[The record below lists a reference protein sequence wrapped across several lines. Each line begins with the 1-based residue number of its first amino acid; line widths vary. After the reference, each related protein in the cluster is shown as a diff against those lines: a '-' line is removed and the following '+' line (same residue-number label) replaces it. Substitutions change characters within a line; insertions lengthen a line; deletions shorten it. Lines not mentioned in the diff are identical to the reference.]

1 MIFDYAL
8 LLIMTLTASFA
19 SLCLKKST
27 NGGTIFS
34 IVTNKYLYAGG
45 FLYAISVLL
54 TILLL
59 KRLPFSV
66 VVPLGSL
73 CYIWTMIIAGIFLK
87 EKINIG
93 KIIGVALIFSGVV
106 CIAL

>member
-1 MIFDYAL
+1 MIFYYTL
-8 LLIMTLTASFA
+8 LLVMTLTASFA

-27 NGGTIFS
+27 EGGTIFS

-45 FLYAISVLL
+45 FLYVITALL
-54 TILLL
+54 TIWLL

-73 CYIWTMIIAGIFLK
+73 CYIWTMIIAMIFLK
-87 EKINIG
+87 EKINTG
-93 KIIGVALIFSGVV
+93 KIIGVALIISGVV

>member
-8 LLIMTLTASFA
+8 LLIMTLTASFG

-27 NGGTIFS
+27 TGGTIFS

-45 FLYAISVLL
+45 FLYAITVLI
-54 TILLL
+54 TIWLL

-73 CYIWTMIIAGIFLK
+73 CYIWTMIIAAVFLK

>member
-1 MIFDYAL
+1 MIFDYML
-8 LLIMTLTASFA
+8 LLFMTLTASFG

-27 NGGTIFS
+27 KGETIFS

-45 FLYAISVLL
+45 FLYVITVLL
-54 TILLL
+54 TIWLL
-59 KRLPFSV
+59 KRLPFFV

-73 CYIWTMIIAGIFLK
+73 CYIWTMIIAGVFLK